1 MDRHPPPAPPPPIDA
16 SPRDK
21 PDRTGARR
29 TAGRRVGI
37 KDVAHAANVSLG
49 TVSNV
54 LNRPEIVAETTRTRV
69 LDVIDSLGY
78 VRAEGARQL
87 RGWAA
92 RVIAVL
98 VQDLANPFF
107 TALAAGV
114 EQAAREAD
122 LGILV
127 CVGTREPAE
136 VARHLALLTSH
147 QVRGAV
153 LTSGEGVGSTV
164 AAFRRN
170 AVPFVIADQ
179 SAAQPGSCSVGIDDI
194 AGGHAAVRHLIE
206 RGHRSIALVSGP
218 DRLQQVRDR
227 LRGAYSAVAE
237 AGLPTDSLREVPC
250 RALTVSAGR
259 DAGHRLLGMS
269 VRPTAVFCANDLLAL
284 GLMQALY
291 EAGLRVPED
300 IAVIGYDDIEFA
312 ASAIVPLTSV
322 RRPAVAMGRHAGR
335 LLIEDTSPTRTGQDH
350 AHVVL
355 QPELVVRRSTM
366 AAPAR
371 HT

>member
-1 MDRHPPPAPPPPIDA
+1 MDRQMPAATPAVTRTPPRGP
-16 SPRDK
+16 
-21 PDRTGARR
+21 GAVTVREGSTR
-29 TAGRRVGI
+29 RRVGI
-37 KDVAHAANVSLG
+37 KDVARVAGVSLG

-54 LNRPEIVAETTRTRV
+54 LNRPEIVAESTRTRV

-78 VRAEGARQL
+78 IRAEGARQL
-87 RGWAA
+87 RGWTS

-98 VQDLANPFF
+98 VHDLANPFF
-107 TALAAGV
+107 TALATGV

-122 LGILV
+122 LGVMV
-127 CVGTREPAE
+127 CTGVRDPAE
-136 VARHLALLTSH
+136 AARHLALITSH

-153 LTSGEGVGSTV
+153 LTAGEGAGRTA

-170 AVPFVIADQ
+170 AVPFVVADQ
-179 SAAQPGSCSVGIDDI
+179 NAVQPGTCSVGIDDV

-206 RGHRSIALVSGP
+206 QGHRSLAYVSGP

-227 LRGAYSAVAE
+227 RRGGLSAVGE
-237 AGLPTDSLREVPC
+237 AGLPADALRDVPGP
-250 RALTVSAGR
+250 ALTVSAGR
-259 DAGHRLLGMS
+259 DAGHRILGLPT
-269 VRPTAVFCANDLLAL
+269 RPTAVFCANDLLAL
-284 GLMQALY
+284 GVMQALY
-291 EAGLRVPED
+291 EAGLRVPDD

-312 ASAIVPLTSV
+312 ASAVVPLTSV
-322 RRPAVAMGRHAGR
+322 RRPASAMGLRAGR
-335 LLIEDTSPTRTGQDH
+335 LLIEDTARDVRHEH

-371 HT
+371 